1 MDDRQPPLA
10 LPMPQKV
17 HLHQICN
24 RATGSTSSSCSRV
37 GLIIKQMVVEVL
49 ADKEKQGQGQLPLQ
63 LTKEVQKFI
72 DIEFAMELNA

>member
-1 MDDRQPPLA
+1 MDDLQPPLA
-10 LPMPQKV
+10 LAMPQKV

-24 RATGSTSSSCSRV
+24 RATNSTSSSSQT
-37 GLIIKQMVVEVL
+37 GLIIKQIVVEVV
-49 ADKEKQGQGQLPLQ
+49 ADKKKQGQGQLPLQ